1 MDEKTKYQIDS
12 DENSDY
18 MYGIIERIL
27 TGVGSRAPCSEAE
40 RKAAMLVEDELGKHC
55 DEVQIEEFTCY
66 PKAFLGWIRLVVG
79 LIIISCALFFFL
91 IQVQP
96 VVFSL
101 VCIGLILF
109 AFLLFYKQFFKYEEW
124 TPKFLPYQKRTSQ
137 NVVGIIKPQ
146 GRVKKRIIFSGHLDS
161 AYRFNLIHYTGA
173 GHVLF
178 LVSGI
183 LALVEYL
190 VIYIAQ
196 LLFGIFG
203 AVSLKTVIV
212 IDIGVVLLSWLL
224 PLLILLLKG
233 NSNLFFGIFR
243 NMEKKT
249 KMILL
254 LVLSYA
260 VSVTFILI
268 PYMSSPGNF
277 ALKRTL
283 VLVFC
288 LNLPA
293 LIALFFFASSKAIP
307 GAVDN
312 LSAVA
317 PAMAVAKVLKDW
329 KEHNPEKVPQNT
341 EVVIAIVGC
350 EEVGLR
356 GSEAFAR
363 RHAREYNDIDTTVVN
378 MESISDTGLVKIYS
392 KEKTTGTSLSP
403 EVYNLL
409 KECAGD
415 LKINHVVEPMP
426 GIAGGTDAAG
436 FVRGGL
442 KASSLCGLRYY
453 DYLNYYHTDR
463 DNLNIIKPYRMPWS
477 HCGVDWT
484 DYNVRGAMEQVLCI
498 CLRYLEKKDAGQ

>member
-1 MDEKTKYQIDS
+1 MDKKTEYQIAS

-18 MYGIIERIL
+18 MYGIIKRIL
-27 TGVGSRAPCSEAE
+27 TEVGSRAPCSESE
-40 RKAAMLVEDELGKHC
+40 RKAARLVEDELGRYC
-55 DEVQIEEFTCY
+55 DEVRIEEFTCY

-91 IQVQP
+91 VQVQP
-96 VVFSL
+96 IVFSL

-124 TPKFLPYQKRTSQ
+124 TPKFLPYKKRTSQ

-146 GRVKKRIIFSGHLDS
+146 GRVEKRIIFSGHLDS

-178 LVSGI
+178 LISGI
-183 LALVEYL
+183 VALIEYL
-190 VIYIAQ
+190 VVYTVQ
-196 LLFGIFG
+196 LIFGIFG
-203 AVSLKTVIV
+203 VVSPITVIV
-212 IDIGVVLLSWLL
+212 INVSIVLLSWLL

-233 NSNLFFGIFR
+233 NKNLFFGIFR
-243 NMEKKT
+243 NMEKKAR
-249 KMILL
+249 MILL
-254 LVLSYA
+254 LFLSYV

-268 PYMSSPGNF
+268 PYVTSVGNF
-277 ALKRTL
+277 ALKSTV
-283 VLVFC
+283 VLIFC
-288 LNLPA
+288 LNLPT
-293 LIALFFFASSKAIP
+293 LVALFFFASSKAIP

-329 KEHNPEKVPQNT
+329 KKHNPEKIPQNT

-363 RHAREYNDIDTTVVN
+363 RHAREYNNIDTTVVN
-378 MESISDTGLVKIYS
+378 MESVSDTSLVKIYS
-392 KEKTTGTSLSP
+392 KEKTTGTVLSP
-403 EVYNLL
+403 EVYSLL
-409 KECAGD
+409 KECAKE
-415 LKINHVVEPMP
+415 LKINNVVDKMP

-442 KASSLCGLRYY
+442 KASSLCGLRYS

-463 DNLNIIKPYRMPWS
+463 DNLDIVKPYRMPWS
-477 HCGVDWT
+477 HCGDDWT

-498 CLRYLEKKDAGQ
+498 CLRYLEKKDADR